1 MNTKHLGTYLN
12 DALAGSLA
20 ALEFVKR
27 LKSANAGTLPGQVF
41 TDLGQEIEQDQPV
54 LRGL

>member
-27 LKSANAGTLPGQVF
+27 LKSVNAGTLPGQVF